1 MKIKTDFIT
10 NSSSTCFIVMR
21 KGNVAMDDF
30 IKAVGIEANSQF
42 KDIYEELYKQ
52 CFRTL
57 TPMDIY
63 IQNELRNDGYMSNE
77 EFIKQR
83 FSAQTWN
90 RIQEAQKKGYDIYMG
105 SLSSDDNPIES
116 YFCTDAFVIESDNF
130 ILDATNAGW

>member
-1 MKIKTDFIT
+1 
-10 NSSSTCFIVMR
+10 MR

-57 TPMDIY
+57 MPMDIY

-90 RIQEAQKKGYDIYMG
+90 RIQKAQKDGYDIYMG
-105 SLSSDDNPIES
+105 TLSSDDNPIES
-116 YFCTDAFVIESDNF
+116 YFCTEAFVIESDNF